1 MARAGARGGV
11 ERGVPLYGCMG
22 LLLTK
27 RLEGKS
33 KNDMHGRWGMV
44 DPWMMK
50 WFMRVMGTWAA
61 MHEMRL
67 GPDVTFVWN

>member
-1 MARAGARGGV
+1 
-11 ERGVPLYGCMG
+11 MG

-27 RLEGKS
+27 RLEGKG
-33 KNDMHGRWGMV
+33 KNDVHGRWEVVPV

-50 WFMRVMGTWAA
+50 WLMRVMGTWAA
-61 MHEMRL
+61 MHDMGL

>member
-1 MARAGARGGV
+1 
-11 ERGVPLYGCMG
+11 MG
-22 LLLTK
+22 FLLTK
-27 RLEGKS
+27 RLEGKG

-50 WFMRVMGTWAA
+50 LLMRAMGTWAA
-61 MHEMRL
+61 MHEMGL